1 MFKHLVNK
9 PSEERIKSIVL
20 DAVLVEQEFLTEA
33 LPVKLIGMNC
43 DLMKQYIEYV
53 ADRLLVDLG
62 CSKHYFA
69 ENPFDFMEN
78 ISLEG
83 KTNFFERKVGE
94 YQKSSVMADQDN
106 QVFRLD
112 EQF

>member
-62 CSKHYFA
+62 CSKV
-69 ENPFDFMEN
+69 
-78 ISLEG
+78 
-83 KTNFFERKVGE
+83 NFHF
-94 YQKSSVMADQDN
+94 
-106 QVFRLD
+106 
-112 EQF
+112 